1 MRSCVSHT
9 TEGQFQM
16 LTICSAV
23 IELGAVLWQMQERLN
38 SELKKNKTGAKLVLL
53 NDFLIL

>member
-1 MRSCVSHT
+1 
-9 TEGQFQM
+9 M
-16 LTICSAV
+16 LAICSAV
-23 IELGAVLWQMQERLN
+23 IELGAVLWQMPERLN